1 MFPIYGTALQ
11 DARFP
16 GTRDLFLCKLIGYR
30 TVQYYNDTIKW
41 KICQH

>member
-16 GTRDLFLCKLIGYR
+16 GTRDLFLCKFIGYR
-30 TVQYYNDTIKW
+30 TVQYYNYTI
-41 KICQH
+41 Q